1 MGYTSFLEDI
11 MEEKEGH
18 FDPMYI
24 QKQSGLPNL
33 AHLKEGE
40 HVLIK
45 AAKAGSDQAIG
56 IVNRAG
62 RFAAKVVFRVEGKT
76 IIAEL
81 PWGLLERVS

>member
-18 FDPMYI
+18 FDPMDI

-33 AHLKEGE
+33 VPLKEGE

-45 AAKAGSDQAIG
+45 LDKAGSDQVIG
-56 IVNRAG
+56 IVNRTD

-81 PWGLLERVS
+81 PLGLLEKVS